1 MFFVLESTNL
11 YLCKDQKGRLLKNQ
25 YYLYPFFSGLYIFYL
40 MEVVVA
46 LFRSKSGIHGHSH
59 SSYQLEETNE
69 IPKNVIVPY
78 C

>member
-1 MFFVLESTNL
+1 MPVMF
-11 YLCKDQKGRLLKNQ
+11 G
-25 YYLYPFFSGLYIFYL
+25 

-59 SSYQLEETNE
+59 SSYQLKETNE

>member
-1 MFFVLESTNL
+1 
-11 YLCKDQKGRLLKNQ
+11 
-25 YYLYPFFSGLYIFYL
+25 

-59 SSYQLEETNE
+59 SSYQLEEINE

>member
-1 MFFVLESTNL
+1 MHSSIVAILELIRGVS
-11 YLCKDQKGRLLKNQ
+11 
-25 YYLYPFFSGLYIFYL
+25 FFSGLYIFYL

-59 SSYQLEETNE
+59 SSYQLKETNE

-78 C
+78 F